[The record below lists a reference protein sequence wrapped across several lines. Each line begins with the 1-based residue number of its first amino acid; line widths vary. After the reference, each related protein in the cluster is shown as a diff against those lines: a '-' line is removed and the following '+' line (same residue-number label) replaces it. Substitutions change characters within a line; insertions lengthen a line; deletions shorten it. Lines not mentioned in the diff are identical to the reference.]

1 MIGRLVSRTI
11 YSAFKRRLD
20 QDDRSIDDQLM
31 GERCRGRWRTPVG
44 NQQQSRKRASDED
57 EVAGYG
63 LYLAPAN

>member
-1 MIGRLVSRTI
+1 
-11 YSAFKRRLD
+11 
-20 QDDRSIDDQLM
+20 M